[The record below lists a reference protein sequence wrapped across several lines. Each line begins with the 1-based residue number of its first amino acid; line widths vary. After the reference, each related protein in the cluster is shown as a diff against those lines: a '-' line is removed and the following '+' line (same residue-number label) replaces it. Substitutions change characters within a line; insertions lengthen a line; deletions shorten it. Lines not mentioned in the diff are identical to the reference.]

1 MTTILSVQ
9 SITKRISTGATER
22 VLFTDISFTIQK
34 AEFVALGGRS
44 GSGKSTLLN
53 IIAGIDLADSGTVQI
68 AETSLADL
76 SERGRSELRLS
87 TLGLVFQFFHLLPS
101 MSLRENILLPALL
114 RGVKRRVCEEKADAV
129 IEMVGIQAVVQQYPH
144 QVSGGEAQRAAIAR
158 ALINDPLL
166 LLADEPT
173 GNLDWESAESIMDLL
188 KNLQATS
195 GITILMVTH
204 EEAVMKR
211 ADRRL
216 ELLQGSI
223 VP

>member
-1 MTTILSVQ
+1 MTTILNVQ
-9 SITKRISTGATER
+9 SITKRITTGATER
-22 VLFTDISFTIQK
+22 VLFTDISFAIKK

-53 IIAGIDLADSGTVQI
+53 IIAGIDLPDSGNVQI
-68 AETSLADL
+68 AGTALADL
-76 SERGRSELRLS
+76 SEHARSELRLCS
-87 TLGLVFQFFHLLPS
+87 LGLVFQFFHLLPT

-114 RGVKRRVCEEKADAV
+114 RGTKRTVCEEKADAV
-129 IEMVGIQAVVQQYPH
+129 ISRVGIQEVVQQYPH

-158 ALINDPLL
+158 ALINDPVL

-173 GNLDWESAESIMDLL
+173 GNLDWESAESILDLL
-188 KNLQATS
+188 KNLQATT

-204 EEAVMKR
+204 EEAVMRR

-216 ELLQGSI
+216 ELRQGSI
-223 VP
+223 LP